1 MVIGSGHQSV
11 FPMNV
16 VSGKHAPC
24 SCHYSNLADS
34 AGLRIAD
41 LSLAPVTAAIAEF
54 RQGI

>member
-41 LSLAPVTAAIAEF
+41 LSLAPVMAAIAEF